1 MEKHRSCIKNTK
13 TKRCNKSTAKNETS
27 AGCIYF
33 RKTRRCRTRKVVKN
47 VITDY
52 YTYKIRKSAKDYL
65 HRLVFKRSADE
76 MRDISREKEFG
87 LALEKYDDDKK
98 MRDYLMEEILEL
110 ANNYAR
116 EREETDIIS
125 VKGVKWVIKNDE
137 ELTTVLRK

>member
-1 MEKHRSCIKNTK
+1 VIKQ
-13 TKRCNKSTAKNETS
+13 
-27 AGCIYF
+27 
-33 RKTRRCRTRKVVKN
+33 
-47 VITDY
+47 VINNY
-52 YTYKIRKSAKDYL
+52 YTYKVRKSVKDYL
-65 HRLVFKRSADE
+65 NRLVFKRPADE